1 MVHYDRRILNA
12 LLDSYERSLLF
23 TGENKV
29 MVNIDFPFIKRRIPE
44 YFEESS
50 LSYEDIHACMENM
63 ENRGFLKIEWK
74 KERKNHI
81 ISKVVLRIEML
92 MEIYEYLGRIPRSD
106 LLKENENLLQETW
119 EKFDTPICRSFL
131 SYLQERIAEN
141 KSVKEYIELSDLK
154 ATEKLIKAIFLIE
167 KNKKPCYVRE
177 FSISHFSDS
186 KFFEDIYGS
195 IVKIMRIFGN
205 NSKEKALG
213 DILAEYGIYNTPNY
227 VYFKGDITLMINGK
241 ALPIEGLHQGVGISG
256 EDIPQ
261 IQWKD
266 FQNIKKI
273 ITIENLTTFYRWNLA
288 DGLIIYLGG
297 YHNSVRRA
305 LLQTLYRN
313 IPQAEYSHFGDI
325 DVGGFEIYE
334 DLCAKT
340 QIPFQLY
347 KMDLDTL
354 KQHEQFGKKLTE
366 NDKKRIVNLLD
377 KRKTDYD
384 QVMRYMLEH
393 DVKLEQECIGY

>member
-29 MVNIDFPFIKRRIPE
+29 MVNIDFPFTKKRIPE

-50 LSYEDIHACMENM
+50 LLYEDIHVCMEDM

-81 ISKVVLRIEML
+81 ITKVVLRIEML

-106 LLKENENLLQETW
+106 LLKRNQKLLQEAW
-119 EKFDTPICRSFL
+119 KKFDTPICRSFL
-131 SYLQERIAEN
+131 SYLQERIKEN

-154 ATEKLIKAIFLIE
+154 ATEKLIKTIFLIE
-167 KNKKPCYVRE
+167 QNKKQCYVRE
-177 FSISHFSDS
+177 FSIDHFSNS
-186 KFFEDIYGS
+186 KSFEDICGS
-195 IVKIMRIFGN
+195 IVKVMHTFGN
-205 NSKEKALG
+205 NFKEKTLE

-241 ALPIEGLHQGVGISG
+241 ALSIGALHQGVGISG
-256 EDIPQ
+256 EDISQ

-266 FQNIKKI
+266 FQNIKKV
-273 ITIENLTTFYRWNLA
+273 ITIENLTTFYRWNLE

-297 YHNSVRRA
+297 YHNSVRRT
-305 LLQTLYRN
+305 LLQSLYQSM
-313 IPQAEYSHFGDI
+313 PQAKYSHFGDI

-334 DLCAKT
+334 DLCVKT

-354 KQHEQFGKKLTE
+354 KRHEQYGRKLTE
-366 NDKKRIVNLLD
+366 NDKKRIFNLLE
-377 KRKTDYD
+377 KRKIDYD
-384 QVMRYMLEH
+384 QVLRYMLEH
-393 DVKLEQECIGY
+393 DVKLEQECIRH